1 MSIGRNA
8 NTVSLRPQQTLL
20 CSFQIPHYRM
30 YRGNLNPN
38 LHKVYKNSS
47 GLAAPDNSIHIPKR
61 YYEVL
66 DVFSPADPKQH
77 FLQI

>member
-1 MSIGRNA
+1 
-8 NTVSLRPQQTLL
+8 
-20 CSFQIPHYRM
+20 M

-77 FLQI
+77 FLQIWYYLQILKSLHSFYFLPACYDKFGLYL